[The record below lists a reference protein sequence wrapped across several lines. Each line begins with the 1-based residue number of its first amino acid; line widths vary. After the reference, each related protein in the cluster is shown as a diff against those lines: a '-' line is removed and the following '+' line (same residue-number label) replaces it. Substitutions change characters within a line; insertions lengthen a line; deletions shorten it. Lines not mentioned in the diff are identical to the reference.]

1 VASACASKTEGEKVP
16 LEKKLDKRGLLD
28 LGYGYGH
35 AGLDTGYLGHGSI
48 SGHGSY
54 GHGYGL
60 TGHSAPAAIAVGHSG
75 PAISIGHSAP
85 AVAVHHA
92 PAPYVISKQ
101 ADVHKTI
108 TITKGIPVPVHVDRP
123 YPVVHEKRV
132 PVEVKVP
139 VPQPY
144 EVIRKVPVTVKE
156 YVKVPVPVPQ
166 PYEVIRHEKV
176 PIHVPVDRPVP
187 VEVPRPYP
195 VPVAKPYPVYVE
207 KAVNVQVPVT
217 VDRPYPVYVKVPVVS
232 HSVVKHAPS
241 IAVSS
246 YPISG
251 IGHSAIG
258 HDASVYADHHGY
270 HKYADGRTAPDRK
283 RAIPLERAG
292 ADFLEMSRR
301 RNLATFSITIFPH
314 STPPS
319 FPTRANKKTYNLNLK
334 SPPGSPTSDLQ
345 TLCSC

>member
-1 VASACASKTEGEKVP
+1 MASAYAGDAAEEKVP

-35 AGLDTGYLGHGSI
+35 AGLDVGHIGHGSLV
-48 SGHGSY
+48 GHGLSSY
-54 GHGYGL
+54 
-60 TGHSAPAAIAVGHSG
+60 GHSAPAIAVGHSAPG
-75 PAISIGHSAP
+75 IAYGHSSP
-85 AVAVHHA
+85 AVAVQAHA
-92 PAPYVISKQ
+92 VPAPYVISKQ

-144 EVIRKVPVTVKE
+144 EVIRKVAVPVKE

-187 VEVPRPYP
+187 VEVPKPYP
-195 VPVAKPYPVYVE
+195 VPVEKPYPVYVE
-207 KAVNVQVPVT
+207 KIQKVPYQVP

-232 HSVVKHAPS
+232 HSVVKHAPAV
-241 IAVSS
+241 AVSHVPAVS
-246 YPISG
+246 HYPIS
-251 IGHSAIG
+251 SIG
-258 HDASVYADHHGY
+258 HDASVYADHSGY
-270 HKYADGRTAPDRK
+270 HK
-283 RAIPLERAG
+283 
-292 ADFLEMSRR
+292 
-301 RNLATFSITIFPH
+301 
-314 STPPS
+314 
-319 FPTRANKKTYNLNLK
+319 
-334 SPPGSPTSDLQ
+334 
-345 TLCSC
+345 

>member
-1 VASACASKTEGEKVP
+1 MLRVDFNIISELLPWRVPTHSTMKVFICLAALLVASACASKTEEEKVP

-35 AGLDTGYLGHGSI
+35 AGLDVGHIGHGSLA
-48 SGHGSY
+48 G

-60 TGHSAPAAIAVGHSG
+60 SGYGHSAPAAIAVGHSG
-75 PAISIGHSAP
+75 YGHSSYGHSGP
-85 AVAVHHA
+85 AVAVHSHA
-92 PAPYVISKQ
+92 VPAPYVISKQ

-144 EVIRKVPVTVKE
+144 EVIRKVAVPVKE

-187 VEVPRPYP
+187 VEVPKPYP
-195 VPVAKPYPVYVE
+195 VPVEKPYPVYVE
-207 KAVNVQVPVT
+207 KVQKVPVHIP

-241 IAVSS
+241 VAVSHYPVSS
-246 YPISG
+246 Y
-251 IGHSAIG
+251 G
-258 HDASVYADHHGY
+258 HDASVYADHSGY
-270 HKYADGRTAPDRK
+270 HK
-283 RAIPLERAG
+283 
-292 ADFLEMSRR
+292 
-301 RNLATFSITIFPH
+301 
-314 STPPS
+314 
-319 FPTRANKKTYNLNLK
+319 
-334 SPPGSPTSDLQ
+334 
-345 TLCSC
+345 

>member
-1 VASACASKTEGEKVP
+1 MKIFICLAALLVASACASKTEGEKVP

-35 AGLDTGYLGHGSI
+35 AGLDVGYLGHGSI
-48 SGHGSY
+48 AGHGY

-75 PAISIGHSAP
+75 PAYSVGHSGPAYSVGHSGP

-92 PAPYVISKQ
+92 PAPYVISRQ

-144 EVIRKVPVTVKE
+144 EVIRKVPVSVKE

-166 PYEVIRHEKV
+166 PYEVIRHEKYPV
-176 PIHVPVDRPVP
+176 HVPVDRPVP

-207 KAVNVQVPVT
+207 KAVKVAVPVQ

-232 HSVVKHAPS
+232 HSVVKHAPTV
-241 IAVSS
+241 AVSS
-246 YPISG
+246 YPVHGSYPV
-251 IGHSAIG
+251 SSYPASSYG
-258 HDASVYADHHGY
+258 HDSSVYADHSGY
-270 HKYADGRTAPDRK
+270 HK
-283 RAIPLERAG
+283 
-292 ADFLEMSRR
+292 
-301 RNLATFSITIFPH
+301 
-314 STPPS
+314 
-319 FPTRANKKTYNLNLK
+319 
-334 SPPGSPTSDLQ
+334 
-345 TLCSC
+345 